1 MAWLYN
7 GTVIKEGKSWVGSA
21 NAVDED
27 GNPILDEDGNQ
38 TTIDVVHPKNWM
50 IWSDADKASNGLVW
64 QDDEDTSYDS
74 TFYWAKDIPRSLE
87 DVNDVDEDGN
97 PILDDDGNQAVTEGL
112 KSTWIKRTKKTAN
125 GLLANTDWYATRKAE
140 TDTAIP
146 TDIATYRAAV
156 RTATGTI
163 ETAINAC
170 TTLDEFKALFVTPVD
185 ENNVPTGN
193 APIFDFPDEVN

>member
-7 GTVIKEGKSWVGSA
+7 GTVIKAGKSWVGSA

-50 IWSDADKASNGLVW
+50 IWSDEDKATNGLVW
-64 QDDEDTSYDS
+64 QDDEDTSFDS

-87 DVNDVDEDGN
+87 DINNVDEDGN
-97 PILDDDGNQAVTEGL
+97 PILDNDGNQTVTKGL
-112 KSTWIKRTKKTAN
+112 KSTWIAKTKSTAN
-125 GLLANTDWYATRKAE
+125 SLLASTDWYATRKAE

-146 TDIATYRAAV
+146 TDIATYRASV

-185 ENNVPTGN
+185 AQSVPTGN
-193 APIFDFPDEVN
+193 TPIYDFPDEVN

>member
-7 GTVIKEGKSWVGSA
+7 GTEIKAGRSWVGSST
-21 NAVDED
+21 DED
-27 GNPILDEDGNQ
+27 GNSF
-38 TTIDVVHPKNWM
+38 DVVHPKNWM
-50 IWSDADKASNGLVW
+50 IWSDEDKASNGLVW

-74 TFYWAKDIPRSLE
+74 VFYWAKDVPRSL
-87 DVNDVDEDGN
+87 DDINDV
-97 PILDDDGNQAVTEGL
+97 DDDGNPMLDENGNQTVTKGL
-112 KSTWIKRTKKTAN
+112 KSTWIERTKLTAN
-125 GLLANTDWYATRKAE
+125 TLLASTDWYVVRKSE
-140 TDTAIP
+140 TNTAIP

-185 ENNVPTGN
+185 EMSTPTGN
-193 APIFDFPDEVN
+193 APIYDFPNEVN

>member
-7 GTVIKEGKSWVGSA
+7 GTVIKAGRSWVGSA
-21 NAVDED
+21 TDED
-27 GNPILDEDGNQ
+27 GNSF
-38 TTIDVVHPKNWM
+38 DVVHPKNWM
-50 IWSDADKASNGLVW
+50 IWSDEDKASNGLVW
-64 QDDEDTSYDS
+64 QDEEDTSFDS
-74 TFYWAKDIPRSLE
+74 RFYWAKDVAKSL
-87 DVNDVDEDGN
+87 DDINDVDDDGN
-97 PILDDDGNQAVTEGL
+97 PLLDDDGNQTVTKGL
-112 KSTWIKRTKKTAN
+112 KSTWIAQTKATAN
-125 GLLANTDWYATRKAE
+125 TLLASTDWYVVRKSE

-185 ENNVPTGN
+185 EMSTPTGN
-193 APIFDFPDEVN
+193 APIYDFPDEVN

>member
-7 GTVIKEGKSWVGSA
+7 GTIIKAGKSWVGSA

-38 TTIDVVHPKNWM
+38 TTFDVVHPKNWM
-50 IWSDADKASNGLVW
+50 IWSDEDKANNGLVW
-64 QDDEDTSYDS
+64 QDDEDTSFDS
-74 TFYWAKDIPRSLE
+74 TFYWARDIPRSLE
-87 DVNDVDEDGN
+87 DVNDVD
-97 PILDDDGNQAVTEGL
+97 DDGNQTVTKGL
-112 KSTWIKRTKKTAN
+112 KSSWIKTTKLTAN
-125 GLLANTDWYATRKAE
+125 SLLAYTDWYAARKAE

>member
-7 GTVIKEGKSWVGSA
+7 GTVIKAGQSWVGSA
-21 NAVDED
+21 TDEE
-27 GNPILDEDGNQ
+27 G

-50 IWSDADKASNGLVW
+50 IWSDEDKVSNGLVW

-74 TFYWAKDIPRSLE
+74 TFYWAKDVPKSLE
-87 DVNDVDEDGN
+87 DTNNVDDDGN
-97 PILDDDGNQAVTEGL
+97 PILDDDGNQTVTKVL
-112 KSTWIKRTKKTAN
+112 KSTWIALTKATAN
-125 GLLANTDWYATRKAE
+125 SLLARTDWYATRKAE

-185 ENNVPTGN
+185 EMSTPTGN
-193 APIFDFPDEVN
+193 APIFDFPKEV

>member
-7 GTVIKEGKSWVGSA
+7 GTVIKAGKSWVGSA

-27 GNPILDEDGNQ
+27 GNPILDEDDNQ

-50 IWSDADKASNGLVW
+50 IWSDEDKASNGLVW
-64 QDDEDTSYDS
+64 QEEEDTSFDS
-74 TFYWAKDIPRSLE
+74 TFYWAKDIPKSLD
-87 DVNDVDEDGN
+87 DVNNVDEDGN
-97 PILDDDGNQAVTEGL
+97 PMLDDDGNQSVTKGL
-112 KSTWIKRTKKTAN
+112 KSTWIYNTKQQAN
-125 GLLANTDWYATRKAE
+125 GLLVYTDWYATRKAE

-185 ENNVPTGN
+185 ENNVPTGK

>member
-7 GTVIKEGKSWVGSA
+7 GTEIKAGRSWVGSST
-21 NAVDED
+21 DED
-27 GNPILDEDGNQ
+27 GNSF
-38 TTIDVVHPKNWM
+38 DVVHPKNWM
-50 IWSDADKASNGLVW
+50 IWSDEDKVSNGLVW

-74 TFYWAKDIPRSLE
+74 TFYWAKDVPKSLE
-87 DVNDVDEDGN
+87 DTNNVDDDGN
-97 PILDDDGNQAVTEGL
+97 PILDDDGNQTVTKGL
-112 KSTWIKRTKKTAN
+112 KSTWIALTKATAN
-125 GLLANTDWYATRKAE
+125 SLLARTDWYATRKAE

-163 ETAINAC
+163 ENAINAC